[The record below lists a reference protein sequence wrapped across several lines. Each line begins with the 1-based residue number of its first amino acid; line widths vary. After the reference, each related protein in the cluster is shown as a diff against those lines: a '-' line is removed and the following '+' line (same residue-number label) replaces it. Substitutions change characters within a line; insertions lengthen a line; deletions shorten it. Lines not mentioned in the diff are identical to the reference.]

1 MESLTPAAKR
11 QKTLTHRP
19 AGYKKGPMAP
29 KDIGPLLPQLLS
41 FPPHPPP
48 AIPLTAAAYDKEI
61 KHLRKAL
68 NGIPNHLLIGGVPNG
83 GDLLEILDPSIN
95 TLPYLFVLLGHFYA
109 SRQKSTVLGSPLW
122 IKALGFFDRF
132 DPVQI
137 RYVGTEF
144 RGLIGCIGDV
154 ALASQ
159 TPIAAIRPIRTAI
172 LRLDPSASCFTS
184 THLVFVRLC
193 LEARTFR
200 AAKAVLDQ
208 NIYEFPST
216 YAAIVSGDRFL
227 CSEHDTSSGF
237 ITNQSELSDKLTYRD
252 PLSYFLY
259 GASIYMALQEWDR
272 AISFLE
278 LLLTAPTKNNPSQ
291 LQVEAYKKWILAHL
305 YAHGVVPSSLPKTT
319 RSQVAK
325 VVRVMGKPYEAL
337 GDVFKDGLDKELD
350 VRRLNAEIQAG
361 NWDTNLSIVNGVLD
375 AYRQFSISK
384 LGSTYAALPLPE
396 ISKRTSPTPDD
407 HAETAQYITTMIQKG
422 RLNATLE
429 KRSND
434 VQSWVLRFAS
444 TGAESLSEEEQHAEL
459 TRQATKTAELA
470 GHVRSTERKL
480 FLSKEYA
487 DSIRRS
493 RNHAQ
498 GAQRPD
504 ELQEWLAAPPAIDD
518 EDIMDDA

>member
-1 MESLTPAAKR
+1 M
-11 QKTLTHRP
+11 
-19 AGYKKGPMAP
+19 
-29 KDIGPLLPQLLS
+29 
-41 FPPHPPP
+41 
-48 AIPLTAAAYDKEI
+48 
-61 KHLRKAL
+61 
-68 NGIPNHLLIGGVPNG
+68 
-83 GDLLEILDPSIN
+83 
-95 TLPYLFVLLGHFYA
+95 
-109 SRQKSTVLGSPLW
+109 LGSPLW

-159 TPIAAIRPIRTAI
+159 TVSAQVSSCLWVSKLKHRQPIAAIRPIRTAI

-305 YAHGVVPSSLPKTT
+305 YAHGVVVSLH
-319 RSQVAK
+319 
-325 VVRVMGKPYEAL
+325 G
-337 GDVFKDGLDKELD
+337 
-350 VRRLNAEIQAG
+350 QASG
-361 NWDTNLSIVNGVLD
+361 I
-375 AYRQFSISK
+375 
-384 LGSTYAALPLPE
+384 GSF
-396 ISKRTSPTPDD
+396 
-407 HAETAQYITTMIQKG
+407 G
-422 RLNATLE
+422 
-429 KRSND
+429 
-434 VQSWVLRFAS
+434 
-444 TGAESLSEEEQHAEL
+444 
-459 TRQATKTAELA
+459 
-470 GHVRSTERKL
+470 
-480 FLSKEYA
+480 
-487 DSIRRS
+487 
-493 RNHAQ
+493 
-498 GAQRPD
+498 
-504 ELQEWLAAPPAIDD
+504 
-518 EDIMDDA
+518 